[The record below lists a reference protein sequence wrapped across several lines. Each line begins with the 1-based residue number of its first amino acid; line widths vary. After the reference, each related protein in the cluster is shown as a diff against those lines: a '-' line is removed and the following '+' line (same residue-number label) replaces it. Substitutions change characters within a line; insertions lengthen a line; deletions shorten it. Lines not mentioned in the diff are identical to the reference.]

1 MADLG
6 LVVADLVVGLML
18 GCVFAVIAH
27 GLNVI
32 WGVTKVVN
40 VAHGEFIML
49 GAYGAYYLN
58 VYLGF
63 NPVLSVPVDAAI
75 GIGVGFLFYF
85 GLLHR
90 ELRGKEA
97 ITRESEMVTL
107 VATFGLSLVISNAAL
122 AIFKGDAV
130 GIRWAPETLDLG
142 PFDVALGGLYVAISS
157 VAIIAISDL
166 FLSRTYLGNAIRAY
180 SQDIGAAQ
188 LMGINPARI
197 AAIATAI
204 GFALTMAG
212 GALLTVWL
220 PVGIT
225 PLIGATYAP
234 ISFVIVVLGGPG
246 KMWGSLLGGL
256 TLGILIDVL
265 PAFGISAS
273 IAVAVAFLVLI
284 PVLLF
289 AREGILR

>member
-58 VYLGF
+58 LYLGF
-63 NPVLSVPVDAAI
+63 NPLLSVPVDAAI

-90 ELRGKEA
+90 ELRGKET

-107 VATFGLSLVISNAAL
+107 VATFGLSLILSNVAL
-122 AIFKGDAV
+122 AIFKGDGV
-130 GIRWAPETLDLG
+130 GIRWAPETLALG
-142 PFDVALGGLYVAISS
+142 PVGVPLGGLYVAISS

-188 LMGINPARI
+188 LMGINPTRI

-204 GFALTMAG
+204 GFGLTMAG
-212 GALLTVWL
+212 RRLFTGRR
-220 PVGIT
+220 PVGNY
-225 PLIGATYAP
+225 PLIGADHPPTTPP
-234 ISFVIVVLGGPG
+234 IAGPGGPG
-246 KMWGSLLGGL
+246 TRPGR
-256 TLGILIDVL
+256 L
-265 PAFGISAS
+265 PAR
-273 IAVAVAFLVLI
+273 L
-284 PVLLF
+284 
-289 AREGILR
+289 

>member
-130 GIRWAPETLDLG
+130 GIRWAPETLALG

-265 PAFGISAS
+265 PAFGISTS
-273 IAVAVAFLVLI
+273 IAVAVAFLILI

-289 AREGILR
+289 AREGMLR

>member
-58 VYLGF
+58 LYLGF
-63 NPVLSVPVDAAI
+63 NPLLSVPVDAAI
-75 GIGVGFLFYF
+75 GVGVGFLFYF

-90 ELRGKEA
+90 ELRGKET

-107 VATFGLSLVISNAAL
+107 VATFGLSLILSNVAL

-130 GIRWAPETLDLG
+130 GIRWAPR
-142 PFDVALGGLYVAISS
+142 PSPWGLFACRSAGCSLPSS
-157 VAIIAISDL
+157 S
-166 FLSRTYLGNAIRAY
+166 S
-180 SQDIGAAQ
+180 
-188 LMGINPARI
+188 
-197 AAIATAI
+197 
-204 GFALTMAG
+204 ALTR
-212 GALLTVWL
+212 
-220 PVGIT
+220 
-225 PLIGATYAP
+225 
-234 ISFVIVVLGGPG
+234 ISTCF
-246 KMWGSLLGGL
+246 
-256 TLGILIDVL
+256 
-265 PAFGISAS
+265 
-273 IAVAVAFLVLI
+273 
-284 PVLLF
+284 
-289 AREGILR
+289 RLRT

>member
-1 MADLG
+1 
-6 LVVADLVVGLML
+6 
-18 GCVFAVIAH
+18 VIAH

-58 VYLGF
+58 LWLGF
-63 NPVLSVPVDAAI
+63 NPLLSVPVDAAI
-75 GIGVGFLFYF
+75 GLGVGFLFYF

-90 ELRGKEA
+90 ELHGKET
-97 ITRESEMVTL
+97 ITVQSEMVTL
-107 VATFGLSLVISNAAL
+107 VATFGLSLILTNTAL
-122 AIFKGDAV
+122 AVFGGDAR
-130 GIRWAPETLDLG
+130 GIRWAPETFALG
-142 PFDVALGGLYVAISS
+142 PINVQLGSLYVAISS
-157 VAIIAISDL
+157 VVLIAISDL

-188 LMGINPARI
+188 LMGINPTRI

-204 GFALTMAG
+204 GFGLTMAG
-212 GALLTVWL
+212 GALLMVSL
-220 PVGIT
+220 PAGIT
-225 PLIGATYAP
+225 PLLGATYAP

-246 KMWGSLLGGL
+246 KMWGSLIGGL

-273 IAVAVAFLVLI
+273 LATAVAFLALI